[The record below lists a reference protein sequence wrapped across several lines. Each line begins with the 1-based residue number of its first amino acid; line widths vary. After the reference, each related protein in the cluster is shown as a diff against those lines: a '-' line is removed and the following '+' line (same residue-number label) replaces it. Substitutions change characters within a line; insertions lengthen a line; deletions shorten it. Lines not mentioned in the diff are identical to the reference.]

1 MDFEVNKIM
10 KPDNRITLSEVSR
23 KAPQILQSGD
33 SHLLEEG
40 SAPTLNDLA
49 GSLQFALGDGR
60 IWMNDERMVLMET
73 ATLGDLRAKMIAE
86 MGMERTR
93 KRVMEVGWKQGVYY
107 ANLVKKRF
115 TQENLTAALAAG
127 PRVHTM
133 QGFAKVTTRRFQ
145 FDAAKKEY
153 LGEFYWHDS
162 AEGTE
167 HFRNFGVCDCPVCW
181 MQVAVPSGYTS
192 TILGYPV
199 IFREIECVGQGAQ
212 RCLVIG
218 KDADS
223 WGEDI
228 PEFETFGVKSTQ
240 NRKSKPWAP
249 PTEFAPPS
257 KSEVKQSDVVG
268 RSAAVSRARRLI
280 QQVAPYNEPVLLLGE
295 TGTGKEHFA
304 RHLHALSNNPDA
316 PFIPVN
322 CSAFTGAS
330 DPEQNRL
337 FGEGGLIETAHSGTL
352 FLNDVTALAPNLQAR
367 LALLMAAQDLPF
379 RLVSATGEQP
389 VDAVT
394 DGRMRA
400 DLHYLLSILPIQVPP
415 LRDRLDD
422 LPELIEHFLELHCK
436 RHQKQVQGLSSAVF
450 DMLLRYDYP
459 GNLRELSNMIER
471 GVIYADA
478 SGLIDIS
485 NIFTGIEKAPR
496 VVGRVQKDGDVYRP
510 KTVSDVRGERT
521 FEEMEAGVI
530 LQALDQADWNIS
542 AAARNLGLTRAKLD
556 YRVKKF
562 QLKEG
567 D

>member
-1 MDFEVNKIM
+1 
-10 KPDNRITLSEVSR
+10 
-23 KAPQILQSGD
+23 
-33 SHLLEEG
+33 
-40 SAPTLNDLA
+40 
-49 GSLQFALGDGR
+49 
-60 IWMNDERMVLMET
+60 MNDERMVLMET
-73 ATLGDLRAKMIAE
+73 STLGDLRAKMITE
-86 MGMERTR
+86 MGMDRTR
-93 KRVMEVGWKQGVYY
+93 KRVMEVGWKQGVHY

-115 TQENLTAALAAG
+115 TQDNLTAALAAG

-218 KDADS
+218 KDAQS
-223 WGEDI
+223 WGEEI
-228 PEFETFGVKSTQ
+228 PELEIFDVKAPQ
-240 NRKSKPWAP
+240 NRKSQPWVP
-249 PTEFAPPS
+249 PTEFET
-257 KSEVKQSDVVG
+257 KSREPTKQSDVVG

-280 QQVAPYNEPVLLLGE
+280 QQVAPYSEPVLLLGE

-304 RHLHALSNNPDA
+304 RHLHALSNSPDA
-316 PFIPVN
+316 PFVPVN
-322 CSAFTGAS
+322 CSAFTGTSEA
-330 DPEQNRL
+330 EQDML
-337 FGEGGLIETAHSGTL
+337 FGENGMIEQVGEGTL
-352 FLNDVTALAPNLQAR
+352 FLNDITALAPTLQAR
-367 LALLMAAQDLPF
+367 LSLLLTAQKSAF
-379 RLVSATGEQP
+379 RIVSATGVQP
-389 VDAVT
+389 LDAVS
-394 DGRMRA
+394 DGSMRA
-400 DLHYLLSILPIQVPP
+400 DLHYILSILPVQIPP

-422 LPELIEHFLELHCK
+422 LPELIEHFLELHST
-436 RHQKQVQGLSSAVF
+436 RHQKQVQGLSSSVF

-485 NIFTGIEKAPR
+485 NVFTGIEKAPR
-496 VVGRVQKDGDVYRP
+496 VVGRVEKDGDVYRP
-510 KTVSDVRGERT
+510 KSVSDVRGDRT

-530 LQALDQADWNIS
+530 LQALDNSDWNIS
-542 AAARNLGLTRAKLD
+542 AAARSLGLTRAKLD
-556 YRVKKF
+556 YRIKKF
-562 QLKEG
+562 RLKN
-567 D
+567 DA